1 MKMIMRLRTRYS
13 GSIWVNNWS
22 SVSWKSKRT
31 MSTINNHRRS
41 AICNGMAQTETEFWF
56 RPGISYCWKQK
67 L

>member
-22 SVSWKSKRT
+22 SVSWISKRT
-31 MSTINNHRRS
+31 MSTINNRGS
-41 AICNGMAQTETEFWF
+41 AICIGMAYTESEFWF
-56 RPGISYCWKQK
+56 RPRISYCWKQK